1 MARSATTS
9 DAFNAIA
16 EGRRREIIDLLA
28 ERTRTVN
35 DLVDS
40 IGDVTQPQV
49 SKHLRV
55 LREVGLVNVQEDGRL
70 RRYSLN
76 SAPLREIH
84 EWVQT
89 FERFWDRQLAG
100 VKKLA
105 ESKAKAVKNK
115 RNNRKTGD

>member
-1 MARSATTS
+1 MARSATTT

-16 EGRRREIIDLLA
+16 ERRRREIIGLLA
-28 ERTRTVN
+28 ERERTVG
-35 DLVDS
+35 DLVDT

-55 LREVGLVNVQEDGRL
+55 LREVGLVDVREDGRL

-76 SAPLREIH
+76 AEPLQEVH

-89 FERFWDRQLAG
+89 FERFWDHQLAG

-105 ESKAKAVKNK
+105 EAKVKAAKKNK
-115 RNNRKTGD
+115 NTKIGE